1 METEDMRHPS
11 SLHVA
16 DISAE
21 HAENGNSG
29 KALLEENS
37 NLKQK
42 LADLLVVTAGLQEWI
57 KAVPDDVV
65 ASLPAMPGI
74 DGDWAAEVIHA
85 AQTAL
90 RKD

>member
-1 METEDMRHPS
+1 METEDLRHPS
-11 SLHVA
+11 NLPVA

-21 HAENGNSG
+21 HAENSDTLNVQMV
-29 KALLEENS
+29 ENC

-42 LADLLVVTAGLQEWI
+42 LADLLAVTAGLQEWI

-74 DGDWAAEVIHA
+74 DGDWAGEVIHA

>member
-1 METEDMRHPS
+1 METDDLRHPS
-11 SLHVA
+11 NLPGA

-21 HAENGNSG
+21 HAENSDTLNVLM
-29 KALLEENS
+29 AENC

-42 LADLLVVTAGLQEWI
+42 LADLLAVTAGLQEWI
-57 KAVPDDVV
+57 QAVPDDVV

-74 DGDWAAEVIHA
+74 DGDWAGEVIHA

>member
-1 METEDMRHPS
+1 METEDMRHS
-11 SLHVA
+11 SILPVA

-21 HAENGNSG
+21 HAENGDSG

-42 LADLLVVTAGLQEWI
+42 LADLLAVTAGLQEWI

-65 ASLPAMPGI
+65 ASLPAMPGV

>member
-1 METEDMRHPS
+1 METEDLRHHSNLP
-11 SLHVA
+11 VA

-21 HAENGNSG
+21 HAENSDTLNV
-29 KALLEENS
+29 LMVENS
-37 NLKQK
+37 DLKQK
-42 LADLLVVTAGLQEWI
+42 LADLLAVTAGLQEWI

-74 DGDWAAEVIHA
+74 DGDWAGEVIHA
-85 AQTAL
+85 VQTAL